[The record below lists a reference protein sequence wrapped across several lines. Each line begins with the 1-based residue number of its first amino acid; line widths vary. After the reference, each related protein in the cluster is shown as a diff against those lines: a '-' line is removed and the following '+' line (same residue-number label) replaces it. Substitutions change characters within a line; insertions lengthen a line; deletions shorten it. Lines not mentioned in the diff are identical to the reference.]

1 MPVVDLVRPEGAA
14 FDCGAIKPG
23 HTLVAVNNRS
33 LLTLCM
39 QECARIIAEAA
50 QKVKES
56 QGKVP
61 CVVRFLRTGEEDVGD
76 AAAAAT
82 ARVGARR
89 KKSCGLLSMCV
100 GRSTCASTPGGSVTS
115 QHRRSDVTVT

>member
-82 ARVGARR
+82 ARVAPRP
-89 KKSCGLLSMCV
+89 KKSCGLFSMCV
-100 GRSTCASTPGGSVTS
+100 GRATCSPTPGGSGKPS
-115 QHRRSDVTVT
+115 SSK

>member
-1 MPVVDLVRPEGAA
+1 M
-14 FDCGAIKPG
+14 KPG
-23 HTLVAVNNRS
+23 HTLVAVNDRS

-39 QECARIIAEAA
+39 QECARITAEAA